1 MWRLTP
7 GQAFRFRQYDDEFVL
22 YNDLSCSTHLLT
34 DSAMHL
40 LSTLQQGSQSGD
52 ALAASLAA
60 ALACPRDAAFEA
72 QAGDVID
79 QLANLSLIC
88 RA

>member
-1 MWRLTP
+1 MWQLTP

-34 DSAMHL
+34 DTAMHV
-40 LSTLQQGSQSGD
+40 LSTLQQGALSGD

-60 ALACPRDAAFEA
+60 ALECPRDAAFEA
-72 QAGDVID
+72 QAAGVIA
-79 QLANLSLIC
+79 QLAKLSLIC